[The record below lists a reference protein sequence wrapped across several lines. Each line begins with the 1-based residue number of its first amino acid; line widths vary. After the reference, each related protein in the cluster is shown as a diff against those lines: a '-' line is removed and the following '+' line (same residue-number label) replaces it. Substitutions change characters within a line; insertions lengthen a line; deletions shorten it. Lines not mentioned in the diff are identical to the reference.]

1 MLHEVEAATLNGF
14 DLTPASWSWKCL
26 FRLPSAE
33 SESGAPTWTLTRSSG
48 QAFVKWL
55 YFGPQAPFTQEKDG
69 GSPPRRA

>member
-26 FRLPSAE
+26 FRLPSAGKRE
-33 SESGAPTWTLTRSSG
+33 WRTNMDFDHSSG